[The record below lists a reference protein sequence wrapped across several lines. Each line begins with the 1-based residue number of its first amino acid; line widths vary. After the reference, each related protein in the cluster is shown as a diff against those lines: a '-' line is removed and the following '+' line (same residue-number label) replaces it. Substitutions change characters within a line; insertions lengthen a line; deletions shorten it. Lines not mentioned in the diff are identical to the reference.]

1 MKKSFNKKLLLPL
14 VLIVIILCAALL
26 IPKNTSSKEI
36 VLSLDALK
44 KDEQYQFED
53 LCWGMT
59 VKEVCKQLP
68 YTLRENTDRT
78 ISSGNIAFYQSSDV
92 CTLDEMKSYASFEFH
107 DDKLALIQFSFE
119 LNEESEAWF
128 ETQAEALTR
137 LYGAE
142 SDKLENSSD
151 TMRSIGYRW
160 DTENTSL
167 QFVLLSG
174 DSIHTTAV
182 LSIGQK

>member
-26 IPKNTSSKEI
+26 MPKNTSAKET

-44 KDEQYQFED
+44 KDDQYQLEN
-53 LCWGMT
+53 LSWGMT
-59 VKEVCKQLP
+59 VKEVSKQLP
-68 YTLRENTDRT
+68 YALKENTDRA
-78 ISSGNIAFYQSSDV
+78 ISSGNITFYQSSNV
-92 CTLDEMKSYASFEFH
+92 YTLDEMKSYASFEFH
-107 DDKLALIQFSFE
+107 DDRLALIQFSFE
-119 LNEESEAWF
+119 LEEDSEAWF

-137 LYGAE
+137 LYGAA
-142 SDKLENSSD
+142 SDTFENSSD

-167 QFVLLSG
+167 QLVLLSG
-174 DSIHTTAV
+174 NSIHTTAV